1 MSNVYNNMI
10 EVIQLNNS
18 LIHLYIK
25 DINDFIKVDTSALET
40 NRSMFLMDYEIKN
53 QLLVKHTIT
62 ADENE
67 FLLYLYVLDN
77 KIYLLKET
85 TKPSTVSS
93 ENRYSFHV
101 DNYTKQPTL
110 QQLGLARL
118 QLLNERMEPIYD
130 IEDFFTTEE
139 LDDSFEYPLDLDF
152 ELGTSRFILISKAS
166 YEMYHL
172 VVTYDTLNRC
182 IHISKV
188 LMNTLQEHPELDV
201 ALFDRNKLI
210 VHNHYSETP
219 KTINFRRIKKK
230 KPKKLFDLSIA
241 SNFKGEHILS
251 ILVINKARY
260 YIYLKRKGIYIGK
273 SNIYNVTGHKPRL
286 KVFSGMNNFYIFG
299 RFTHYAHNSDQKY
312 DYLYLRNSEQP
323 IGKFIRPF
331 KNVKI
336 LKRYGF
342 FKVPISSLYI
352 NEKIHNNFFVGSK
365 DRLLHNLKLKYHDR
379 KVKTLTFRK
388 YKDQLNVIRTNL
400 NGNLTSTIIPYSK
413 EYTLGSRIKISIAKI
428 VSAFNS
434 EQDKNTNLYFEKKSD
449 KADESGFRVFEKVM
463 EAATPNSKNFFILNK
478 DSSHYPY
485 MKKKYGKNVIEKY
498 SFRHY
503 LSIFN
508 ADYFISSE
516 LSNHLLN
523 DRLYI
528 DSLRNK
534 IMEVPLV
541 FLQHGIMFAKPV
553 DNPMAFGF
561 HKDKNL
567 YNMYKS
573 VISSE
578 LEAGEFYKMKYDRED
593 LILTGLATFDYAKLE
608 PDADKI
614 AFMPTYRY
622 WEEGLIYNNKIEETS
637 YYKTIM
643 KVIKSFEKEGLL
655 NRLLIVPHNKF
666 SQFIYN
672 NMPEY
677 KHIISDNPSEALKV
691 SNVFITDYS
700 SAIYDAQFRGA
711 YPIFYWEEKDYL
723 IRQYKAIPPVND
735 ENAPGPVAYS
745 IEDLMETVKQ
755 AIEDNY
761 VLEDQYVNN
770 YKKINHYDDRQNTLR
785 IVQFLKKDQI
795 I

>member
-1 MSNVYNNMI
+1 MI
-10 EVIQLNNS
+10 EVIQLNDS
-18 LIHLYIK
+18 LIHLYLK
-25 DINDFIKVDTSALET
+25 DSNDFIKVDTSDLE
-40 NRSMFLMDYEIKN
+40 NNQAMMLMNCEMKN
-53 QLLVKHTIT
+53 QLLMKHTII
-62 ADENE
+62 AGENE
-67 FLLYLYVLDN
+67 YLIYLYVLDN
-77 KIYLLKET
+77 KIYLLKESS
-85 TKPSTVSS
+85 KPIAFPT
-93 ENRYSFHV
+93 ENRYSFHI
-101 DNYTKQPTL
+101 DNYTNQVML
-110 QQLGLARL
+110 QQLGLTRL
-118 QLLNERMEPIYD
+118 ELLNEKKETIYI
-130 IEDFFTTEE
+130 IEDFFTTDEMEE
-139 LDDSFEYPLDLDF
+139 SFDFPLDLEF
-152 ELGTSRFILISKAS
+152 ELGTSRFVLLSKAD
-166 YEMYHL
+166 YEMSH
-172 VVTYDTLNRC
+172 VIITYDTLKKC
-182 IHISKV
+182 LHISKV
-188 LMNTLQEHPELDV
+188 LMNTLQEHPKLDIK
-201 ALFDRNKLI
+201 LFDRNKI
-210 VHNHYSETP
+210 MVHNHYSNTP
-219 KTINFRRIKKK
+219 KTVNFKRIKKK

-241 SNFKGEHILS
+241 NNFKGEHILS

-286 KVFSGMNNFYIFG
+286 KVFSGMKNFYIFG
-299 RFTHYAHNSDQKY
+299 RSTHYAHNSDQKY
-312 DYLYLRNSEQP
+312 DYLYLKNSEHQ
-323 IGKFIRPF
+323 IAKFKRPF
-331 KNVKI
+331 KNIKI

-342 FKVPISSLYI
+342 FKIPISSLYI
-352 NEKIHNNFFVGSK
+352 NERIHNNFFVGSK
-365 DRLLHNLKLKYHDR
+365 DRLLHNLKLKYNDQ

-388 YKDQLNVIRTNL
+388 YEDQLNVIRTNL
-400 NGNLTSTIIPYSK
+400 NGNVTSTIIPYSK
-413 EYTLGSRIKISIAKI
+413 EYTFASRIKIGFAKI
-428 VSAFNS
+428 LSIFND
-434 EQDKNTNLYFEKKSD
+434 EQDENTNLYFEKKSD

-463 EAATPNSKNFFILNK
+463 EADTSRSKNFFILNK

-485 MKKKYGKNVIEKY
+485 MKHKYGKNIIEKY

-593 LILTGLATFDYAKLE
+593 LILTGLATFDYAKLD
-608 PDADKI
+608 PNADKI

-622 WEEGLIYNNKIEETS
+622 WEEGLIYNNRIEETS
-637 YYKTIM
+637 YYQTIM
-643 KVIKSFEKEGLL
+643 KVIKAFEKEGLL

-677 KHIISDNPSEALKV
+677 KHIISDNPSEALKI

-723 IRQYKAIPPVND
+723 IRQYKAVPPVND
-735 ENAPGPVAYS
+735 DNAPGPVVYS
-745 IEDLMETVKQ
+745 IDDLMATVKK
-755 AIEDNY
+755 AIEQNY
-761 VLEDQYVNN
+761 ALERQYMDN
-770 YKKINHYDDRQNTLR
+770 YKKINQYDDRQNTLR